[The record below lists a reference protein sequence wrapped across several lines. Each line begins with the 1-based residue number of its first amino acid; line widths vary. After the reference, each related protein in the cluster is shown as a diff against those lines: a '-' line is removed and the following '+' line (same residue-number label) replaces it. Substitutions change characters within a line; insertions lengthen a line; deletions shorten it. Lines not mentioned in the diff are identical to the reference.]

1 MSERD
6 VLKKMLK
13 ERIDLSGVVV
23 DVLDEILE
31 PALEKVVADT
41 SNPFDDMIMATVY
54 PVLSEKIKE
63 LAKEKLDDL
72 FD

>member
-13 ERIDLSGVVV
+13 ERIDLAGIVV
-23 DVLDEILE
+23 DVLDELLE
-31 PALEKVVADT
+31 PALQRVVEDT
-41 SNPFDDMIMATVY
+41 SNPFDDMLKATIY
-54 PVLSEKIKE
+54 PVLSEKLKE
-63 LAKEKLDDL
+63 LAAEKLADL